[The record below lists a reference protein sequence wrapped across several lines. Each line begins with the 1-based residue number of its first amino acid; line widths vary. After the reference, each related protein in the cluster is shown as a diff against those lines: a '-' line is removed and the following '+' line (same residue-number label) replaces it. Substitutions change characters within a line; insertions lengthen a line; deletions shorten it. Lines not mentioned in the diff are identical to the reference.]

1 MDAKSRI
8 DHTHACQ
15 SCCQPFSHPY
25 GEAPVPSFRLWS
37 IYIIQLT
44 VALLTGRKADLNSDI
59 KEKFVKLCEE
69 HGIIKENI
77 IDLTKTS
84 KSGFIYFSHPE
95 YFIIEETNPV
105 GYQSFVEHWR
115 VLSFLWRK

>member
-1 MDAKSRI
+1 MLPTIFPSLWGSLCPLIQAVVNAHDA
-8 DHTHACQ
+8 DAT
-15 SCCQPFSHPY
+15 
-25 GEAPVPSFRLWS
+25 
-37 IYIIQLT
+37 LT
-44 VALLTGRKADLNSDI
+44 VALLTGREPDLNSDI

-69 HGIIKENI
+69 HGIIRENI
-77 IDLTKTS
+77 IDFTKTS

-115 VLSFLWRK
+115 VLFFLWWK